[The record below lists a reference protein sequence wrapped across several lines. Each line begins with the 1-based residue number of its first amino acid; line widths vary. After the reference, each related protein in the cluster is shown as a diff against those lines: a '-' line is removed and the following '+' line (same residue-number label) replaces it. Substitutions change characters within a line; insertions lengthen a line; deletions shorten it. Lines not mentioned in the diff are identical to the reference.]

1 MPRQAKASCHGM
13 ETSAALGGTRCA
25 LASFPARF
33 SSLGEKSETGK
44 KLCLRIGGS
53 SDVQYLVM
61 GSFRRRLTCSVVTR
75 IPPREKKH
83 MALNRATVIG
93 YLGQDP
99 QLRYTPQGTPV
110 CTLSVAT
117 DESYTNKQTGE
128 RKEAVEW
135 HRVVVWGKQGS
146 ICAEKLAKGR
156 QLYVEGKLNTRSYD
170 KDGEK
175 RYVTEI
181 VALRVQFLG
190 PKPNGGVAELPA
202 ADDSD
207 VPF

>member
-1 MPRQAKASCHGM
+1 M
-13 ETSAALGGTRCA
+13 ETFAALSGTRCA

-33 SSLGEKSETGK
+33 SSLGEKSETEK
-44 KLCLRIGGS
+44 VFFKDWR
-53 SDVQYLVM
+53 VQ
-61 GSFRRRLTCSVVTR
+61 RCSIPRDGQFQAALNVFHFTR
-75 IPPREKKH
+75 IPPMEKKH

-156 QLYVEGKLNTRSYD
+156 QIYVEGKLNTRSYD

>member
-1 MPRQAKASCHGM
+1 MYYAAIAHVGVTLKRAARSAIVASPR
-13 ETSAALGGTRCA
+13 SAARATLA
-25 LASFPARF
+25 L
-33 SSLGEKSETGK
+33 KTGS
-44 KLCLRIGGS
+44 C
-53 SDVQYLVM
+53 
-61 GSFRRRLTCSVVTR
+61 FRRFADISC
-75 IPPREKKH
+75 PPRTVIRRAYYEAGSTLTTGLNFGVH
-83 MALNRATVIG
+83 LINRATVIG

-117 DESYTNKQTGE
+117 DESYTNKSTGE

-156 QLYVEGKLNTRSYD
+156 QLYVEGKLSTRSYD

-202 ADDSD
+202 ADDSEI
-207 VPF
+207 PF

>member
-1 MPRQAKASCHGM
+1 M
-13 ETSAALGGTRCA
+13 ETSAALDGTRCA
-25 LASFPARF
+25 LAPFPARF
-33 SSLGEKSETGK
+33 SSLGEKSEAGK
-44 KLCLRIGGS
+44 KLCFKDWR
-53 SDVQYLVM
+53 VQRCSTPRDGQFQAALNV
-61 GSFRRRLTCSVVTR
+61 FRCHINST
-75 IPPREKKH
+75 REKRH
-83 MALNRATVIG
+83 MSLNRATVIG

-135 HRVVVWGKQGS
+135 HRVVVWGRQGS
-146 ICAEKLAKGR
+146 ICAEMLAKGR
-156 QLYVEGKLNTRSYD
+156 QVYVEGKLSTRSYD

-202 ADDSD
+202 ADDTD
-207 VPF
+207 IPF

>member
-1 MPRQAKASCHGM
+1 MS
-13 ETSAALGGTRCA
+13 
-25 LASFPARF
+25 
-33 SSLGEKSETGK
+33 
-44 KLCLRIGGS
+44 
-53 SDVQYLVM
+53 
-61 GSFRRRLTCSVVTR
+61 
-75 IPPREKKH
+75 
-83 MALNRATVIG
+83 LNRATVIG

-99 QLRYTPQGTPV
+99 QLRYTPNGTPV

-146 ICAEKLAKGR
+146 TCSEMLAKGR
-156 QLYVEGKLNTRSYD
+156 QVYVEGKLRTRSYD

-175 RYVTEI
+175 RFVTEI

-190 PKPNGGVAELPA
+190 PKPNGGVADLPA

-207 VPF
+207 IPF

>member
-1 MPRQAKASCHGM
+1 
-13 ETSAALGGTRCA
+13 
-25 LASFPARF
+25 
-33 SSLGEKSETGK
+33 
-44 KLCLRIGGS
+44 
-53 SDVQYLVM
+53 
-61 GSFRRRLTCSVVTR
+61 
-75 IPPREKKH
+75 

-146 ICAEKLAKGR
+146 TCAERLAKGR
-156 QLYVEGKLNTRSYD
+156 QVYVEGKLNTRSYD

-202 ADDSD
+202 ADDTEI
-207 VPF
+207 PF

>member
-1 MPRQAKASCHGM
+1 MS
-13 ETSAALGGTRCA
+13 
-25 LASFPARF
+25 
-33 SSLGEKSETGK
+33 
-44 KLCLRIGGS
+44 
-53 SDVQYLVM
+53 
-61 GSFRRRLTCSVVTR
+61 
-75 IPPREKKH
+75 
-83 MALNRATVIG
+83 LNRATVIG

-99 QLRYTPQGTPV
+99 QLRYTPNGTPV

-128 RKEAVEW
+128 RKEGVEW

-146 ICAEKLAKGR
+146 ACSEMLVKGR
-156 QLYVEGKLNTRSYD
+156 QVYVEGKLRTRSYD

-175 RYVTEI
+175 RFVTEI

-190 PKPNGGVAELPA
+190 PKPNGGVADLPA

-207 VPF
+207 IPF